1 MNEIERKNPDGSL
14 TIGCLEDTIKAPKKE
29 TKPAPKFPPKKGKK
43 SKEIEEIIIDDD
55 EIIVD
60 EDGVVIE

>member
-1 MNEIERKNPDGSL
+1 MKEIERKNPDGSL

-29 TKPAPKFPPKKGKK
+29 TKTAPKEKYGKK
-43 SKEIEEIIIDDD
+43 PKAKTVEVEEYII
-55 EIIVD
+55 D

>member
-1 MNEIERKNPDGSL
+1 MKENERRNADGSL
-14 TIGCLEDTIKAPKKE
+14 TIGCLEDTIKAPKKD
-29 TKPAPKFPPKKGKK
+29 TKPAPKIPPKKGKK

>member
-1 MNEIERKNPDGSL
+1 MNEITRKNPDGSV

-29 TKPAPKFPPKKGKK
+29 TKPAPKGKYGKK
-43 SKEIEEIIIDDD
+43 PKAKPVDEIE

-60 EDGVVIE
+60 EDGIVIE

>member
-1 MNEIERKNPDGSL
+1 MNEIIRKNPDGSL

-29 TKPAPKFPPKKGKK
+29 TKPAPKEKYGKK
-43 SKEIEEIIIDDD
+43 PKARPVDEIE

-60 EDGVVIE
+60 EDGIVIE